1 MRYLGPY
8 TLKRLKLQKFCQ
20 LLEERIQEEIQ
31 DAYPTDWDEDYITR
45 RILVAIKSLSYTQ
58 VEYLTTFN
66 NIFIKAFKQ
75 KGAIETNFG
84 DIAFVLDITYKDGD
98 SIKGVAFLEAKR
110 RYEGT
115 NEYSAIKKIQ
125 LERIYSNAPSARL
138 LLYNYNYMS
147 NLAPTGMDSRSSSG
161 SGILPKIPST
171 YTSVLPINT
180 SIHLNSITDSL
191 EKFSIPFSYQF
202 TFRYLFGMD
211 LEFGDDIIERVLG
224 NNIKNESD
232 LPKHVVAITIKPG
245 KKGEKETDQSFEPR
259 INRDIFAEI
268 TDISRFNEE

>member
-1 MRYLGPY
+1 M
-8 TLKRLKLQKFCQ
+8 KRMKLQKFCQ
-20 LLEERIQEEIQ
+20 ILEERIQEEIQ

-45 RILVAIKSLSYTQ
+45 RILVAIKSLNYSQ

-75 KGAIETNFG
+75 KGKIETNYG

-115 NEYSAIKKIQ
+115 NEYSAIKLPQ
-125 LERIYSNAPSARL
+125 LETIYSNAPSARL
-138 LLYNYNYMS
+138 LLYNYGYMS
-147 NLAPTGMDSRSSSG
+147 NLAPTGIDSASSSG

-171 YTSVLPINT
+171 NTSALPINT
-180 SIHLNSITDSL
+180 AIHLKSKTDSL

-202 TFRYLFGMD
+202 TYRYLFGMD
-211 LEFGDDIIERVLG
+211 LEFGDDIVEKVLG
-224 NNIKNESD
+224 NAKNKED
-232 LPKHVVAITIKPG
+232 LPKYVIPITIKPG
-245 KKGEKETDQSFEPR
+245 KKGEKELDIQVETNV
-259 INRDIFAEI
+259 NREVFAEI
-268 TDISRFNEE
+268 TDISRFDEE